1 MKKEIILILLLVT
14 INCYASIDKQDIN
27 DDKLEIVLNNEKTLD
42 AKKKELEQKIEE
54 TRVILICLI
63 EKYQKLMN
71 KYETN
76 LIREIELQKKLD
88 KEILIKKYK

>member
-1 MKKEIILILLLVT
+1 
-14 INCYASIDKQDIN
+14 
-27 DDKLEIVLNNEKTLD
+27 
-42 AKKKELEQKIEE
+42 
-54 TRVILICLI
+54 
-63 EKYQKLMN
+63 MN